1 MISPSAFVRLCG
13 ALLLSTLAFPVSA
26 SGFGLIDIPATA
38 HEPALH
44 GAVWYPC
51 EAHTVPI
58 QLGPVTLQGSH
69 GCALQEQQVPLIVIS
84 HGSGGSF
91 LGHHDTAEAL
101 AGAGLVV
108 AAISHPGD
116 SFQDLAQQGHL
127 SSFATRPQ
135 DIRRLIDYMTQR
147 WPLHRH
153 LNAQRVGLFGFSR
166 GGYTGLVLAGARVDF
181 RQGLAQCAKNN
192 YPLCR
197 EIRQGQLPAIPG
209 ADPRIKAM
217 VLADPLKL
225 FNAAGLGS
233 VKVALQLWVSE
244 AGGDGV
250 TPQAEAA
257 LLAALPPHTESHV
270 VTGAG
275 HFAFLAPC
283 SAQQQAHVPEICRD
297 RPGFDRA
304 AFHRDFNAQM
314 SGFFLTHLGMP

>member
-108 AAISHPGD
+108 AAISHPG
-116 SFQDLAQQGHL
+116 
-127 SSFATRPQ
+127 
-135 DIRRLIDYMTQR
+135 YMTQR

-314 SGFFLTHLGMP
+314 SGFFLTHLGMPQ